1 MTPTDEKYHKQL
13 QWLRENK
20 DVTTDDVRRIYAN
33 WAAEYD
39 KTVLHTIPYTS
50 WKHIAHILDV
60 AVLKAF
66 PNKEK
71 DEMKIIDV
79 AAGTGLTGV
88 ELNKLGY
95 TNIDAL
101 DMSQEMLNEAKKKN
115 VYKRFICAPLT
126 DQRILEIETGAYDAL
141 VCVNAIGNKHIL
153 QSAMAEMCRF
163 VSKGKELS
171 FNFFLTVS
179 SQRSFHGVPVKRGG
193 FLCFDIFEEDMTEWQ
208 GKLLELENV
217 GILENVTKEKVP
229 LYNIEGLQ
237 TETNV
242 FVFKV
247 LKN

>member
-163 VSKGKELS
+163 VSKG
-171 FNFFLTVS
+171 
-179 SQRSFHGVPVKRGG
+179 G

>member
-1 MTPTDEKYHKQL
+1 M
-13 QWLRENK
+13 
-20 DVTTDDVRRIYAN
+20 
-33 WAAEYD
+33 
-39 KTVLHTIPYTS
+39 LHTIPYTS

-126 DQRILEIETGAYDAL
+126 DQRTFEIETGAYDAL
-141 VCVNAIGNKHIL
+141 VCVNAIGNKHIIP
-153 QSAMAEMCRF
+153 SAMAEMCRF

-179 SQRSFHGVPVKRGG
+179 YQRSFHGVPVKRGIAI
-193 FLCFDIFEEDMTEWQ
+193 FLSTVKIQ
-208 GKLLELENV
+208 GHWSV
-217 GILENVTKEKVP
+217 
-229 LYNIEGLQ
+229 Q
-237 TETNV
+237 
-242 FVFKV
+242 FVNALPPPSPSPPAFPKKPSIRSFV
-247 LKN
+247 S